1 MTGVQFAAQHLLAR
15 ALLAARPPRRAR
27 PPPLSWRA
35 WARTVAP
42 NGVATGLDIG
52 FSNYSLVFISL
63 SFYVMCKSTTPLFL
77 LGFAIAWGL
86 EKPSWELAA
95 VVGVITAGLL
105 LLVAGETRF
114 DALGFVL
121 VMSAAALAGLRWTIT
136 QVLLQ
141 GGGGAGSAAS
151 PGGAPRDA
159 AAATGHGH
167 GGGGG
172 AHGHGHGGGGSAR
185 SAVEV
190 IYQLTPI
197 MSATLLLISLLFERL
212 WVVLPPS
219 PYFSTPLHC
228 TVTAAVMAFGGVIA
242 FSMVWAEYALIGRTS
257 ALTFMVVGT
266 FKEIVTV
273 GAAVLV
279 LHEPFTVVNAIGLLV
294 LVAGVAG
301 FNWMKWRRIAAGE
314 LRAAP
319 SEDAEL
325 ELGGGGGGGM
335 KSPFGAT
342 AAGGGAGWPARGAPA
357 TRAAGVELLARGG
370 SAPPSPKGSPAVTEA
385 TWRGGVGAAAASPGH
400 EVERPGSASGR
411 PYKD

>member
-1 MTGVQFAAQHLLAR
+1 
-15 ALLAARPPRRAR
+15 
-27 PPPLSWRA
+27 
-35 WARTVAP
+35 
-42 NGVATGLDIG
+42 
-52 FSNYSLVFISL
+52 
-63 SFYVMCKSTTPLFL
+63 
-77 LGFAIAWGL
+77 
-86 EKPSWELAA
+86 
-95 VVGVITAGLL
+95 
-105 LLVAGETRF
+105 
-114 DALGFVL
+114 
-121 VMSAAALAGLRWTIT
+121 
-136 QVLLQ
+136 
-141 GGGGAGSAAS
+141 
-151 PGGAPRDA
+151 
-159 AAATGHGH
+159 
-167 GGGGG
+167 
-172 AHGHGHGGGGSAR
+172 
-185 SAVEV
+185 V

-212 WVVLPPS
+212 WAVLPPS

-228 TVTAAVMAFGGVIA
+228 AVTAAVMAFGGVIA

-257 ALTFMVVGT
+257 ALTFMVVGI

-279 LHEPFTVVNAIGLLV
+279 LHEPFTVVNAVGLLV

-319 SEDAEL
+319 SEEYAEV
-325 ELGGGGGGGM
+325 ELGGGGGT
-335 KSPFGAT
+335 KSPFGAA

-357 TRAAGVELLARGG
+357 PRAAGGELLVYGG

-385 TWRGGVGAAAASPGH
+385 TWRGGAGAAAASPGP